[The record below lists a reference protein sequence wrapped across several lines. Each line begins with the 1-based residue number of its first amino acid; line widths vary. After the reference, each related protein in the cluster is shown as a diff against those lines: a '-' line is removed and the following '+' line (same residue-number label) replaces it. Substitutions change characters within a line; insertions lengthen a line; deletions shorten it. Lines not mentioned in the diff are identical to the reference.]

1 MMPLLSLCIA
11 APILAILC
19 WSDCRCRRLPNSWT
33 LGLAVVGLVWR
44 LVSGGFSGIV
54 DGVSGGLICGSFLLI
69 PYLTKGAGGG
79 DLKMIAAAGIFTGL
93 RYCCA
98 ELLFVSL
105 AGLLLGLIM
114 LICGRVKSTR
124 LKHWFRTIFDWRYDR
139 RAGAAALPDKSD
151 ETIRIPFGVAIAAGT
166 VVTLIYAY
174 IMEKPL

>member
-11 APILAILC
+11 VPILAILC

-54 DGVSGGLICGSFLLI
+54 DGVSGGLICGLFLLI

-124 LKHWFRTIFDWRYDR
+124 LKHWL
-139 RAGAAALPDKSD
+139 GAAALPDKSD